1 MRKIEYA
8 NIHEAANKIATILAE
23 SEATI
28 ADINSIC
35 REVKQRL
42 RVVAVDKVDMRDFSH
57 VIRIPEDPDDFDRIG
72 NE

>member
-1 MRKIEYA
+1 MEYTR
-8 NIHEAANKIATILAE
+8 IHEAANKIASILVE

-28 ADINSIC
+28 SDINSIC

-42 RVVAVDKVDMRDFSH
+42 RVTVADKVDMRDFSH
-57 VIRIPEDPDDFDRIG
+57 VIRIPDDPDDFDRIG